1 MSLAM
6 RSSSKLWSVRVW
18 SKPGTL
24 TSGTFVCRAFTLL
37 AFTGAGLGCL
47 CTRADGADARWIRMQ
62 SANFEMYS
70 SAGEKSTRETL
81 AYFEQVRGIFA
92 QAMVKAVEKPLPVR
106 IVAFGSR
113 KEYERYRIN
122 DFASA
127 YYQGTAERDYIVL
140 SETGAESF
148 PTAVHEYFHLFAR
161 HAQLNLPPWLN
172 EGMADLYSTLKPA
185 GDRIL
190 VGAPIPGRLRALR
203 QEPWVTLA
211 EILAADR
218 SSPYYNEKEKAGSLY
233 SEGWA
238 LTHMLSLSPEYLPK
252 FSEFLGA
259 IQSGTPS
266 EEALMKVYGKSL
278 ARIEQ
283 DLEIYLRGR
292 IFTGL
297 LFPVKVE
304 KAAGEMAAEAV
315 TPFDVKLML
324 ADLTDRPGNEEATRK
339 TLDGLA
345 QEAPQRPEAYARLGY
360 LALRRGQREEA
371 QRQFEKAFALGSR
384 EPRMLW
390 DYGRMI
396 EVSNGAE
403 AIRIF
408 GELVKQQ
415 PGRVEARLELS
426 AAQVRAGRSRDAIET
441 MAAIGKVPDEDAPRF
456 FTILAAAQWDSGN
469 REEALKTAIALASVA
484 KTHEERAEADRYLKL
499 LGNSSARP
507 AAARARPQA
516 PAQALAPGREPR
528 APIDPPTLER
538 VSVAGSVIRLDCEGM
553 EAKLWI
559 ETAGGKKVF
568 LVEDPN
574 NIKVSE
580 HSGETVDL
588 VCGPQKPAAVRIEYS
603 RPASGQSEID
613 GVLRLIQFE
622 P

>member
-1 MSLAM
+1 
-6 RSSSKLWSVRVW
+6 
-18 SKPGTL
+18 
-24 TSGTFVCRAFTLL
+24 
-37 AFTGAGLGCL
+37 
-47 CTRADGADARWIRMQ
+47 MQ

-140 SETGAESF
+140 SETGAETF

-185 GDRIL
+185 GDKIL
-190 VGAPIPGRLRALR
+190 VGALIPGRLRALR
-203 QEPWVTLA
+203 QEPWAPLA
-211 EILAADR
+211 DILGADR

-233 SEGWA
+233 NEGWA
-238 LTHMLSLSPEYLPK
+238 LTHMLSLSPEYSAG
-252 FSEFLGA
+252 FSQLLTA

-266 EEALMKVYGKSL
+266 EEALMKVYGKPV
-278 ARIEQ
+278 AKIEQ

-292 IFTGL
+292 IFTGV

-304 KAAGEMAAEAV
+304 KAAGEMAAEPV

-324 ADLTDRPGNEEATRK
+324 ADLTDRPGNEAE
-339 TLDGLA
+339 TLKKLDSLA
-345 QEAPQRPEAYARLGY
+345 QEAPQRPEPCARLGY
-360 LALRRGQREEA
+360 LALRRGRREEA
-371 QRQFEKAFALGSR
+371 QEQFEKAFALGSR
-384 EPRMLW
+384 EPQMLW

-396 EVSNGAE
+396 EVSKGAE
-403 AIRIF
+403 AVTVL

-415 PGRVEARLELS
+415 PGRVEARLELA
-426 AAQVRAGRSRDAIET
+426 AAQLRSGQNREAIET
-441 MAAIGKVPDEDAPRF
+441 MAAIEKVPDEEAPKF
-456 FTILAAAQWDSGN
+456 FTILASAQWKSGN
-469 REEALKTAIALASVA
+469 RDEALKAAIALASVA
-484 KTHEERAEADRYLKL
+484 KTHEERAEADRFLKL
-499 LGNSSARP
+499 MGNSSARP
-507 AAARARPQA
+507 TAAMGRQQLPAPPQ
-516 PAQALAPGREPR
+516 APGREPGGPIGKAGTER
-528 APIDPPTLER
+528 A
-538 VSVAGSVIRLDCEGM
+538 SVAGSFVRLDCEGM
-553 EAKLWI
+553 EAKLWL
-559 ETAGGKKVF
+559 ETSGGKKIF

-580 HSGETVDL
+580 QSNETVDL
-588 VCGPQKPAAVRIEYS
+588 ACGPQKPAAVRVEYS
-603 RPASGQSEID
+603 RPAPGQSEID
-613 GVLRLIQFE
+613 GVLRVIQFE
-622 P
+622 EGQTR

>member
-1 MSLAM
+1 ME
-6 RSSSKLWSVRVW
+6 REGVVEV
-18 SKPGTL
+18 GTL
-24 TSGTFVCRAFTLL
+24 KFGRLVLRAFSLL
-37 AFTGAGLGCL
+37 AFTGAGLGFL
-47 CTRADGADARWIRMQ
+47 CARADGKDARWIRMQ

-161 HAQLNLPPWLN
+161 HAQLNLPP
-172 EGMADLYSTLKPA
+172 
-185 GDRIL
+185 
-190 VGAPIPGRLRALR
+190 IPGRLRALR
-203 QEPWVTLA
+203 QEPWVPLA
-211 EILAADR
+211 DILSADR

-233 SEGWA
+233 NEGWA

-266 EEALMKVYGKSL
+266 EEALTKVYGKSL

-315 TPFDVKLML
+315 TPFGVKLML

-345 QEAPQRPEAYARLGY
+345 QDAPQRPEPYARLGY

-371 QRQFEKAFALGSR
+371 QKQFERAFDLGSR

-415 PGRVEARLELS
+415 PGRVDPRLELA
-426 AAQVRAGRSRDAIET
+426 AAQFRAGRARDAIET

-469 REEALKTAIALASVA
+469 REEALKAAIALASVA

-507 AAARARPQA
+507 AAAMAPPRM
-516 PAQALAPGREPR
+516 PAQARAPGHEPR
-528 APIDPPTLER
+528 APTDPSTLER
-538 VSVAGSVIRLDCEGM
+538 VSLAGSVIRLDCEGM
-553 EAKLWI
+553 AAKLWL
-559 ETAGGKKVF
+559 ETPGGKKVF

-580 HSGETVDL
+580 HSAETVDL
-588 VCGPQKPAAVRIEYS
+588 ACGPQKPAAVRIEYS